1 MLPFGFLIL
10 QWKTLEVSGQKKI
23 DQLQYQL
30 KSWDAR
36 SDIEREK
43 IVCKATE
50 ACRLVCNVIAPNEKS
65 QNAQFF

>member
-36 SDIEREK
+36 SDMMPNIVRTVARCTIINQYLDFCKRK
-43 IVCKATE
+43 ISV
-50 ACRLVCNVIAPNEKS
+50 P
-65 QNAQFF
+65 